1 MTKWEKFQNTLED
14 AMYRY
19 GQGIIE
25 LTLSKDGTDLLKKD
39 LDEYMSTLNGF
50 IVDQG
55 QGILGIT
62 SIKVKT
68 ARGNLIIIKQP

>member
-1 MTKWEKFQNTLED
+1 MTEWEKFQNALED

-25 LTLSKDGTDLLKKD
+25 LILSKDGTDLLKD

-55 QGILGIT
+55 KGILGIT
-62 SIKVKT
+62 SIKVQT